1 MNFMNA
7 EIVLLNCLDLGV
19 YLSISATIQALTT
32 CSLITSEH
40 NAISFS
46 NTKRDSS
53 YILYEIYG
61 TKFASNSWKNSYISN
76 GGCDLCFFL

>member
-19 YLSISATIQALTT
+19 YLSISAKMHALRTD
-32 CSLITSEH
+32 SLMTSDD

-46 NTKRDSS
+46 NTNSDSS
-53 YILYEIYG
+53 YILYDIYG
-61 TKFASNSWKNSYISN
+61 TKLVSSS
-76 GGCDLCFFL
+76 